1 MQFKISDLLDDFQ
14 DHSLDISFHV
24 SASETRIKRLTM
36 DKLRKKCQPV
46 SKSRSSGRLIVK
58 AILLAAVIIC
68 SSITVLAALSDHI
81 FQWIKKPEEAVGY
94 DNDIYIGSVSYNW
107 DLYGWVCELKAEASN
122 STGLTIACKEWGT
135 QEKSGTLSTD
145 DAYWIEKWDGIGYS
159 DYLPE
164 QAPIA
169 VDSSILIQQN
179 TTVSWSIN
187 WVEHYG
193 VLKPGIYRLG
203 KIFSHTSE
211 TGNIRELPVY
221 VKFRVFDET
230 MESYY
235 IKYKSA
241 LNALVEQKH
250 LHMTLQVF
258 PEDPNGY
265 TSYTQDIWRC
275 DENYWETLSYLNDNR
290 ELINRSGSALLDGK
304 GYRLISVNDYTQSD
318 DMQYHLDQSVEES
331 LFTYWYTFLTLSDV
345 RISEMSIAGNK
356 IIFSECR
363 NDESDT
369 NFQTV
374 LTLNNDGHIQN
385 IDQYQINAGAKKL
398 YITLTVH
405 DTDTEQIT
413 QFMDLIS
420 HSCAINES

>member
-1 MQFKISDLLDDFQ
+1 MEIKISDLLDDFQ
-14 DHSLDISFHV
+14 DHSLDISFHF

-36 DKLRKKCQPV
+36 AKLRKNCQPV

-58 AILLAAVIIC
+58 TMLLAAVIIC
-68 SSITVLAALSDHI
+68 LSITVLAALSDHI
-81 FQWIKKPEEAVGY
+81 FQWIKGSEIAVGY
-94 DNDIYIGSVSYNW
+94 DNDIYIRSVSYNW
-107 DLYGWVCELKAEASN
+107 DLYGWVCELTADDSN
-122 STGLTIACKEWGT
+122 ATGLTIACKEWGT

-169 VDSSILIQQN
+169 VDNSILIQQN

-203 KIFSHTSE
+203 KLFRHTSE
-211 TGNIRELPVY
+211 TGDMRKLPVY

-235 IKYKSA
+235 NQYKSA
-241 LNALVEQKH
+241 LNALVKQKH

-258 PEDPNGY
+258 PEGSNGY
-265 TSYTQDIWRC
+265 TSYTQDLWKC
-275 DENYWETLSYLNDNR
+275 DENYWETVSYLNDNG

-304 GYRLISVNDYTQSD
+304 GYRMIGVNDSTKSD
-318 DMQYHLDQSVEES
+318 DTQYQLDQSVEEC
-331 LFTYWYTFLTLSDV
+331 LFMYWYTFLSLSDV
-345 RISEMSIAGNK
+345 CISEMSMDGNK
-356 IIFSECR
+356 IIFNECQE
-363 NDESDT
+363 DESDAS
-369 NFQTV
+369 FQTV
-374 LTLNNDGHIQN
+374 LALNNDGHIQN
-385 IDQYQINAGAKKL
+385 IDQYRINNGAKEL

-405 DTDTEQIT
+405 DTDIEQIT

-420 HSCAINES
+420 HSCTINKS